1 MLSKLVITG
10 GKSLEGR
17 VRISGRKNSALAII
31 PATLLADGESALEN
45 LPYIRDVDVYSTI
58 LQSLG
63 ARVRRNGGGSL
74 RVDSSELSDV
84 AAVPFDLVKQ
94 LRASYYLL
102 GVMLARN
109 GRAEVAMPGGDDLG
123 PRPIDQHLKGFRAL
137 GARVNIERGVVKVE
151 ADRLVGGSVYFDVVS
166 VGATVNVMLAATLA
180 EGTTIIENAA
190 KEPHIVDLANYLN
203 ACGAKVR
210 GAGTDV
216 IRIRGVK
223 RLTPATHAIIPDDIE
238 AATFMVAAAATRGDV
253 VLENVIPKHLE
264 PITAKLLEAG
274 VEVSENGDSIR
285 VTAYDRPLA
294 LNLKTMPYPG
304 FQTDAMPPFT
314 VMLATAEGTS
324 VVTEGIWENRFRH
337 AGEIKKM
344 GASIR
349 VEGRTAVI
357 EGVDRLSGAPVEAQD
372 IRAGAA
378 LIVAGL
384 VAEGDTEV
392 HGIEHVDR
400 GYERTEEKLRELG
413 ARIERVPE
421 STPVV

>member
-1 MLSKLVITG
+1 LSKLVITG

-31 PATLLADGESALEN
+31 PATLLAEGESALEN
-45 LPYIRDVDVYSTI
+45 LPYIRDVDVYSAI

-63 ARVRRNGGGSL
+63 AKVRRNGGGSL
-74 RVDSSELSDV
+74 RVDSADLSGV
-84 AAVPFDLVKQ
+84 SAVPFDLVKQ

-102 GVMLARN
+102 GVLLARN

-137 GARVNIERGVVKVE
+137 GARVSIERGVIKVE
-151 ADRLVGGSVYFDVVS
+151 ADRLMGGSVYFDVVS

-223 RLTPATHAIIPDDIE
+223 RLSPATHAIIPDDIE

-294 LNLKTMPYPG
+294 VNLKTMPYPG

-344 GASIR
+344 GAGIR

-384 VAEGDTEV
+384 VAEGETEV

-400 GYERTEEKLRELG
+400 GYERTEEKLRGLG

-421 STPVV
+421 STPVS

>member
-31 PATLLADGESALEN
+31 PATLLAEGESALEN
-45 LPYIRDVDVYSTI
+45 LPYIRDVDVYSAI

-74 RVDSSELSDV
+74 RIDSSDLSGV

-294 LNLKTMPYPG
+294 VNLKTMPYPG

-324 VVTEGIWENRFRH
+324 VVTEGVWENRFRH

-400 GYERTEEKLRELG
+400 GYERTEEKLRGLG

>member
-1 MLSKLVITG
+1 MSKLVITG

-31 PATLLADGESALEN
+31 PATLLAEGESALEN
-45 LPYIRDVDVYSTI
+45 LPYIRDVDVYSAI

-63 ARVRRNGGGSL
+63 SRVRRNGGGSL
-74 RVDSSELSDV
+74 RIDSSDLSGV

-294 LNLKTMPYPG
+294 VNLKTMPYPG

-324 VVTEGIWENRFRH
+324 VVTEGVWENRFRH

-400 GYERTEEKLRELG
+400 GYERTEEKLRGLG

>member
-10 GKSLEGR
+10 GRPLEGR

-31 PATLLADGESALEN
+31 PATLLAEGESALEN
-45 LPYIRDVDVYSTI
+45 LPYIRDVDVYSAI

-63 ARVRRNGGGSL
+63 ATVRRNGGGSL
-74 RVDSSELSDV
+74 RVDPDGIVDGS
-84 AAVPFDLVKQ
+84 VPFDLVKQ

-102 GVMLARN
+102 GALLARY

-137 GARVNIERGVVKVE
+137 GAQVNIERGVVHVQ
-151 ADRLVGGSVYFDVVS
+151 ADRLVGGSVYFDIVS

-223 RLTPATHAIIPDDIE
+223 NLTPATHAIIPDDIE

-294 LNLKTMPYPG
+294 VNLKTMPYPG

-314 VMLATAEGTS
+314 VMLATADGTS

-337 AGEIKKM
+337 AGELKKM
-344 GASIR
+344 GANIR

-357 EGVDRLSGAPVEAQD
+357 EGVGRLSGAPVVAQD

-384 VAEGDTEV
+384 VAAGDTEV
-392 HGIEHVDR
+392 HGIYHVDR
-400 GYERTEEKLRELG
+400 GYERTEEKLRGLG
-413 ARIERVPE
+413 ARIERVVEP
-421 STPVV
+421 SPVT

>member
-1 MLSKLVITG
+1 MSKLVITG

-31 PATLLADGESALEN
+31 PATLLAEGESALEN
-45 LPYIRDVDVYSTI
+45 LPYIRDVDVYSAI

-63 ARVRRNGGGSL
+63 AKVRRNGGGSL
-74 RVDSSELSDV
+74 RVDSADLSGV
-84 AAVPFDLVKQ
+84 SAVPFDLVKQ

-102 GVMLARN
+102 GVLLARN

-137 GARVNIERGVVKVE
+137 GARVSIERGVIKVE
-151 ADRLVGGSVYFDVVS
+151 ADRLMGGSVYFDVVS

-223 RLTPATHAIIPDDIE
+223 RLSPATHAIIPDDIE

-294 LNLKTMPYPG
+294 VNLKTMPYPG

-344 GASIR
+344 GAGIR

-384 VAEGDTEV
+384 VAEGETEV

-400 GYERTEEKLRELG
+400 GYERTEEKLRGLG

-421 STPVV
+421 STPVS

>member
-1 MLSKLVITG
+1 MAKLVITG
-10 GKSLEGR
+10 GKPLEGR

-31 PATLLADGESALEN
+31 PATLLAEGESALEN
-45 LPYIRDVDVYSTI
+45 VPYIRDVDVYSAI
-58 LQSLG
+58 LQTLG
-63 ARVRRNGGGSL
+63 ATVHRNGSGNL
-74 RVDSSELSDV
+74 RVDASALNAS
-84 AAVPFDLVKQ
+84 AVPFDLAKQ

-102 GVMLARN
+102 GVLLARF

-137 GARVNIERGVVKVE
+137 GAQVNIERGVIRVE
-151 ADRLVGGSVYFDVVS
+151 TDGLIGGAVYFDVVS
-166 VGATVNVMLAATLA
+166 VGATVNTMLAATLA

-274 VEVSENGDSIR
+274 AEVSENGDSIR
-285 VTAYDRPLA
+285 VIAYDRPLA
-294 LNLKTMPYPG
+294 VNVKTMPYPG

-314 VMLATAEGTS
+314 VMLAMADGTS

-337 AGEIKKM
+337 AGELKKM
-344 GASIR
+344 GANVR

-357 EGVDRLSGAPVEAQD
+357 EGVDRLSGAPVVAQD

-384 VAEGDTEV
+384 VADGETEV

-400 GYERTEEKLRELG
+400 GYERTEDKLRGLG
-413 ARIERVPE
+413 ARIERVQE
-421 STPVV
+421 PVVAD

>member
-1 MLSKLVITG
+1 LSKLVITG

-31 PATLLADGESALEN
+31 PATLLAEGESALEN
-45 LPYIRDVDVYSTI
+45 LPYIRDVDVYSAI

-63 ARVRRNGGGSL
+63 AKVRRNGGGSL
-74 RVDSSELSDV
+74 RVDSADLSGV
-84 AAVPFDLVKQ
+84 SAVPFDLVKQ

-102 GVMLARN
+102 GVLLARN

-137 GARVNIERGVVKVE
+137 GARVSIERGVVKVE
-151 ADRLVGGSVYFDVVS
+151 ADRLMGGSVYFDVVS

-223 RLTPATHAIIPDDIE
+223 RLSPATHAIIPDDIE

-294 LNLKTMPYPG
+294 VNLKTMPYPG

-344 GASIR
+344 GAGIR

-384 VAEGDTEV
+384 VAEGETEV

-400 GYERTEEKLRELG
+400 GYERTEEKLRGLG

-421 STPVV
+421 STPVS

>member
-1 MLSKLVITG
+1 MSKLVITG
-10 GKSLEGR
+10 GKPLEGR
-17 VRISGRKNSALAII
+17 VRISGRKNSALAVI
-31 PATLLADGESALEN
+31 PATLLTEGESALEN
-45 LPYIRDVDVYSTI
+45 VPYIRDVDVYSAI
-58 LQSLG
+58 LSSLG
-63 ARVRRNGGGSL
+63 AKVHRNGGGNL
-74 RVDSSELSDV
+74 RIDAGDIVSGK
-84 AAVPFDLVKQ
+84 VPFDLAKQ

-102 GVMLARN
+102 GVLLARF

-137 GARVNIERGVVKVE
+137 GARVSIERGVVHVE
-151 ADRLVGGSVYFDVVS
+151 ADRLIGGSVYFDVVS
-166 VGATVNVMLAATLA
+166 VGATVNTMLAATLA

-203 ACGAKVR
+203 ACGARVR

-223 RLTPATHAIIPDDIE
+223 RLTPVTHAIIPDDIE

-253 VLENVIPKHLE
+253 VIENVIPKHLE
-264 PITAKLLEAG
+264 PVTAKLLEAG

-285 VTAYDRPLA
+285 VTGYDRPMA
-294 LNLKTMPYPG
+294 VNLKTMPYPG

-314 VMLATAEGTS
+314 VLLATAEGTS
-324 VVTEGIWENRFRH
+324 MVTEGIWENRFHH

-344 GASIR
+344 GANIR

-357 EGVDRLSGAPVEAQD
+357 EGTDGLSGAPVVAQD

-384 VAEGDTEV
+384 VAEGETEV

-400 GYERTEEKLRELG
+400 GYERTEEKLRGLG
-413 ARIERVPE
+413 ARIERLQETAVAD
-421 STPVV
+421 